1 MNRCNSPAA
10 RATLA
15 AALLLALSPTLLS
28 PAALAQGVRR
38 EFPGAAL
45 RAELVVTAPPEVR
58 LNGRPERL
66 SPGARI
72 HGPNNLLV
80 MSGAIVGQSYV
91 VNYLRDSAGLISR
104 VWILTPDEAAQKR
117 AGSTAGTGEAIR
129 NFLFGSESP
138 APKDGI
144 APVERPFIPK

>member
-1 MNRCNSPAA
+1 MNRCNSRVA

-15 AALLLALSPTLLS
+15 AALLLPLTLTLLS
-28 PAALAQGVRR
+28 PAAQAQGVRR
-38 EFPGAAL
+38 EFPSAAQ

-80 MSGAIVGQSYV
+80 LSGAIVGQPYV

-117 AGSTAGTGEAIR
+117 TGSTAGTGEAIR

-138 APKDGI
+138 PPKDGI
-144 APVERPFIPK
+144 APVERPFVPK